1 MLDILWTS
9 NDTIELFT
17 DSAVVAIKVLTFIF
31 RGNGLKAV
39 GQNIG
44 LKTGR

>member
-1 MLDILWTS
+1 MTRS
-9 NDTIELFT
+9 NYSQTVW
-17 DSAVVAIKVLTFIF
+17 VVALKVLAFIF
-31 RGNGLKAV
+31 RESGLKAV